1 MKVKG
6 ISEMKFSLSIF
17 DYTFTNYDNR
27 QQLMISYLKGTV
39 ASINKNSGNRVTLIL
54 EVNQIGYELQIPRRL
69 LQELPTASEEVVQI
83 FSHLQIREEQQVLY
97 GFASAAERDLF
108 RQLIS
113 VSGIGTQLAIALID
127 TLGLP
132 TLVQAIVTGNIRTLS
147 KTPGVGNK
155 TAERIA
161 LELKTKLAEWRQL
174 AEVETPASSTMPTT
188 ALQED
193 VEITLLALG
202 YENNEIAQ
210 ALNAIS
216 QDALVV
222 KSTNAEDW
230 IRSAIAWLSQ

>member
-1 MKVKG
+1 
-6 ISEMKFSLSIF
+6 
-17 DYTFTNYDNR
+17 
-27 QQLMISYLKGTV
+27 MISYLKGTV
-39 ASINKNSGNRVTLIL
+39 ASIQKNSGNRVTLIL

-69 LQELPTASEEVVQI
+69 SQELPAASEEVVQV
-83 FSHLQIREEQQVLY
+83 FTHLQIREEQQVLY

-161 LELKTKLAEWRQL
+161 LELKTKLAEWRQP
-174 AEVETPASSTMPTT
+174 AGVEIPASSNLSTP

-202 YENNEIAQ
+202 YENHEITQ

-222 KSTNAEDW
+222 KSTNPEDW

>member
-1 MKVKG
+1 
-6 ISEMKFSLSIF
+6 
-17 DYTFTNYDNR
+17 
-27 QQLMISYLKGTV
+27 MISYLKGTV
-39 ASINKNSGNRVTLIL
+39 ANIQKSTANRVTLIL

-69 LQELPTASEEVVQI
+69 SQELQAVSEKPVQV
-83 FSHLQIREEQQVLY
+83 FTHLQIREEQQVLY

-108 RQLIS
+108 RQLVS
-113 VSGIGTQLAIALID
+113 VSGIGAQLAIALID

-132 TLVQAIVTGNIRTLS
+132 NLVQAIVTGNIRALS

-174 AEVETPASSTMPTT
+174 AGVAKPASPTGPSPGI
-188 ALQED
+188 LED
-193 VEITLLALG
+193 VEMTLLALG

-210 ALNAIS
+210 ALDAIS
-216 QDALVV
+216 QDALVA
-222 KSTNAEDW
+222 KSTNAEEW